1 MSQKGKQAGAADGA
15 TVELAKFAAA
25 LKYRDLPPDVVELA
39 KVCILDAL
47 GSAFL
52 GATLPWGKIV
62 IKYAKQ
68 FGGKP
73 ESVVIGGRARADA
86 GNAALANGTMA
97 HAFETDDVLIC
108 ALHHPGV
115 VVVPAALAIAE
126 KEGSSGKAFIE
137 AVVAGYEV
145 MNRVGKAVGTE
156 SHIMR
161 GFFPTSTN
169 GTFGAAAAAGRLL
182 HLTAAQHIDALGIA
196 GSQSGGLFEGI
207 KEGVMTKR
215 FGAGKAAQ
223 NGVMAAELAKL
234 GFTGSRTVLEGTWGY
249 LNAFSDKSFPEE
261 LTAGL
266 GKTFNIMETT
276 FKPYPCC
283 KALHSAIDGTL
294 YLKAEHRIDPAQVAD
309 VVIGGYEKLVRMHD
323 IYAPATAMSAQFS
336 IPYVVA
342 TSLLRGVP
350 GVDAF
355 DGKRI
360 RDRKILELARKVK
373 LVEDAEIARHFPAH
387 EPSRVTVNLK
397 SGQSYSKAVISS
409 KGTPEN
415 QMSKKELEEKFV
427 SYASLIIP
435 RKQAAK
441 VVDMIWSL
449 ESVGNVKKL
458 AAILTRSAR

>member
-1 MSQKGKQAGAADGA
+1 MSKQSAAGIGA
-15 TVELAKFAAA
+15 TEALAQFTAR
-25 LKYRDLPPDVVELA
+25 LSFSDLPPHVVELA

-47 GSAFL
+47 GSTFL

-62 IKYAKQ
+62 IQYA
-68 FGGKP
+68 GAVSGKP
-73 ESVVIGGRARADA
+73 ESVVIGGLTKADA

-126 KEGSSGKAFIE
+126 REGASGKAFIE

-145 MNRVGKAVGTE
+145 MNRIGKAIGTE

-182 HLTAAQHIDALGIA
+182 HLDVEQHINALGIA

-223 NGVMAAELAKL
+223 NGVMSAELAKL

-249 LNAFSDKSFPEE
+249 LKAFSDKTFPDE
-261 LTAGL
+261 LVAAL
-266 GKTFNIMETT
+266 GENFNIMETT

-294 YLKAEHRIDPAQVAD
+294 YLKAEHAIDVAEIKD
-309 VVIGGYEKLVRMHD
+309 VVVGGYDKLVKMHD
-323 IYAPATAMSAQFS
+323 IYAPATAMAAQFS

-342 TSLLRGVP
+342 TALLKGVP
-350 GVDAF
+350 GVANFDDASIH
-355 DGKRI
+355 DPEV
-360 RDRKILELARKVK
+360 LALARKVR
-373 LVEDAEIARHFPAH
+373 LVEDAEIAQHFPAH
-387 EPSRVTVNLK
+387 EPSRVTVNLHNGK
-397 SGQSYSKAVISS
+397 SHSKAVICS
-409 KGTPEN
+409 KGTPDN
-415 QMSKKELEEKFV
+415 PMSRQELEAKFTEF
-427 SYASLIIP
+427 ASLIIP
-435 RKQAAK
+435 PNQAAK
-441 VVDMIWSL
+441 IIEMIWSL
-449 ESVGNVKKL
+449 ETLPDVRAL
-458 AAILTRSAR
+458 AALLASPR